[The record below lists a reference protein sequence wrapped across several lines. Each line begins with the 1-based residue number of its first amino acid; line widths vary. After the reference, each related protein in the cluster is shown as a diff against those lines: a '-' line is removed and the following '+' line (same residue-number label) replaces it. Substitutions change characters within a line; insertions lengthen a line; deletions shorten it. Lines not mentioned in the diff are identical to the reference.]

1 MKKKKY
7 STNEDEEEEE
17 AAQKKT
23 GGEWRGKKSHGI
35 KQSGPRARQR
45 SDCVAE

>member
-7 STNEDEEEEE
+7 STNEVEEEE
-17 AAQKKT
+17 AQKKT